1 MVTGAPCAAARG
13 QRADDACLDGG
24 VWRRFQARLCLRS
37 TSIGVRAIDLDA
49 LTQSLKLLT
58 DPTRLRLLRLLE
70 GEELSVAELAAAL
83 NLAQPRVST
92 HLARLKEAGWVVD
105 RRAGVSAFYRRAE
118 SGDIDNLLTHLGATL
133 DDAQL
138 QADASRRAAVLAARE
153 RPAPWADQV
162 AGDMEKHYSPGRT
175 WEALTHALLPLL
187 ALGEVLDMA
196 SGDGAVAE
204 LLAPHVRSLTCV
216 DVSERVVAAARQR
229 LAGHPHVRCVQA
241 DMHALP
247 FSTAC
252 FDLVL
257 LLQALPY
264 ADPVS
269 AVLGEAG
276 RVLKPGGMAI
286 GTWLLP
292 HEHAAVTEPY
302 GHRNL
307 GTAIGAIES
316 LARAH
321 GLEPLSVRLACVEH
335 RPPHFRIGGFSLRK
349 RG

>member
-1 MVTGAPCAAARG
+1 LPRRNERRIPRFTIN
-13 QRADDACLDGG
+13 LD
-24 VWRRFQARLCLRS
+24 
-37 TSIGVRAIDLDA
+37 T

-58 DPTRLRLLRLLE
+58 DPTRLRLLKLLD
-70 GEELSVAELAAAL
+70 GEELSVAEIAASL

-92 HLARLKEAGWVVD
+92 HLARLKEAGWVTD
-105 RRAGVSAFYRRAE
+105 RRAGVSAFYRR
-118 SGDIDNLLTHLGATL
+118 SGSSDIDTLLGHLGAAL

-138 QADASRRAAVLAARE
+138 QADVTRRSAVLAARE
-153 RPAPWADQV
+153 RSSAWADQV

-175 WEALTHALLPLL
+175 WEALTHALLPLID
-187 ALGEVLDMA
+187 LGDVLDLA

-204 LLAPHVRSLTCV
+204 LLAPHARSLTCV
-216 DVSERVVAAARQR
+216 DLSERVVSAAQLR
-229 LAGHPHVRCVQA
+229 LAGHGHVRCLQA
-241 DMHALP
+241 NMHALP
-247 FSTAC
+247 FADGN

-269 AVLGEAG
+269 AVIHEAA
-276 RVLKPGGMAI
+276 RVLRPGGRAV

-292 HEHAAVTEPY
+292 HEHEAITGPY

-307 GTAIGAIES
+307 GTAIEALEEMA
-316 LARAH
+316 LAA

-335 RPPHFRIGGFSLRK
+335 RPPHFRIGSFSLRK
-349 RG
+349 SG

>member
-1 MVTGAPCAAARG
+1 MPSVPAGET
-13 QRADDACLDGG
+13 
-24 VWRRFQARLCLRS
+24 
-37 TSIGVRAIDLDA
+37 AIDLDA

-58 DPTRLRLLRLLE
+58 DPTRLRLLKLLE

-92 HLARLKEAGWVVD
+92 HLARLKEAGWVID

-133 DDAQL
+133 DDVQL

-153 RPAPWADQV
+153 RPAPWAEQV

-175 WEALTHALLPLL
+175 WEALTHALLPLI

-204 LLAPHVRSLTCV
+204 LLAPHARSLTCI
-216 DVSERVVAAARQR
+216 DVSERVVDAARLR
-229 LAGHPHVRCVQA
+229 LATHAHVRCLRA

-247 FSTAC
+247 FSSGS

-264 ADPVS
+264 ADPVGTVI
-269 AVLGEAG
+269 AEAA
-276 RVLKPGGMAI
+276 RVLRPGGMAI

-302 GHRNL
+302 GHRNM
-307 GTAIGAIES
+307 GTSVETIQA
-316 LARAH
+316 LARTH
-321 GLEPLSVRLACVEH
+321 GLEPLAVRLACVEH